1 MPASESK
8 WEKFNRDFHLMLWLQ
23 MSFKK
28 SKIREPFSFH
38 FSSFA
43 SCSCGQPDWQKKN
56 NKENIV
62 HCRRLNSPFIS
73 GPRKIKS
80 ITKKRSEKHIFWSV
94 EKWKKYANHIQNNNK
109 TTKSIQTKHKISNAA
124 REGKQ
129 APDKKKTK
137 GDAIKIQNI
146 CSNATTDLSFNHSKT
161 SPTSLI
167 WCVLWSVF
175 VWVCGLCALV
185 CRFIAPSVGYYWLV
199 FCKICIILNEKNILS
214 GIVLIRSYKIFKITD
229 NTFLLPIWKRLQFLL
244 VV

>member
-1 MPASESK
+1 MRKNSIAI
-8 WEKFNRDFHLMLWLQ
+8 FILCFG
-23 MSFKK
+23 FKCYSK
-28 SKIREPFSFH
+28 SKIREPFSVH

-43 SCSCGQPDWQKKN
+43 SFLCGQPDWQKR
-56 NKENIV
+56 IV
-62 HCRRLNSPFIS
+62 KYCILFFTSP
-73 GPRKIKS
+73 PAKYKQ
-80 ITKKRSEKHIFWSV
+80 KKRIEKQIFGQQRNERKMPTV
-94 EKWKKYANHIQNNNK
+94 FKITIK
-109 TTKSIQTKHKISNAA
+109 TTKSIQTKYKIPNAA
-124 REGKQ
+124 RERKK
-129 APDKKKTK
+129 APDKKKRRDKNTK
-137 GDAIKIQNI
+137 Y
-146 CSNATTDLSFNHSKT
+146 SNATTDLSFNHSKT